1 MSPSFLRADPVSRLR
16 VPPAPVVQSR
26 ALGAKLATTVARYA
40 PSGAGS
46 VDVTRSSSHLFQR
59 QGVVGLWA
67 AVRLACPPGTLA
79 ALAECPARCR
89 DILCLGPV
97 ALAPGSAPV
106 DVGARLVEI
115 QKVQPT
121 KQVLVGVPPTLNPKG
136 ISAFLSR
143 VYSLPKATFS
153 TARRV
158 QQMAQVEVEMPAG
171 TAPLPDIRR
180 FKITKGSTE
189 RRGSLRAY
197 NRQHP
202 RMPLPLLAVP
212 KQPPNDKAAK
222 EAAQRAGA
230 AREWAQACARVAAPA
245 TPAPLHAT
253 PVGGA
258 AGAAPRGTTAP
269 SVAAVPATAVTT
281 AAAAPAGN
289 QPVPPARA
297 DCPPG
302 PSPQAQQP
310 TQVQQQA
317 QGQQPLAVYSPPP
330 HYMLMPA
337 PQQQQQQQQAQ
348 AHAQQMAAYAAYNNY
363 NNYSPQP
370 LQQQPPQPAEQQ
382 QQALPLPQQPL
393 RLQPAPPQPP
403 SGASDGPQ
411 LPASNAVLREAVL
424 AASPRSRFT
433 TLVRYASDKTR
444 KYLSSSTDLT
454 SLEGM
459 TEAELKKYLQTLP
472 MRVGSAESRAGKP
485 KQKKPK
491 PNTP

>member
-1 MSPSFLRADPVSRLR
+1 MPSRGKAKPAKAAAPKAADRSPRSDSEESVISLDELQEDIGNEEVFLPSETVLVEFRFEPDTKEADAEAML
-16 VPPAPVVQSR
+16 AG
-26 ALGAKLATTVARYA
+26 ALGAKLVTTVARYA
-40 PSGAGS
+40 PSGEGS
-46 VDVTRSSSHLFQR
+46 VDVTRSSTHLFQR

-67 AVRLACPPGTLA
+67 SVRLACPPGTLA

-136 ISAFLSR
+136 IPAFLCR
-143 VYSLPKATFS
+143 VYSLPKASFS
-153 TARRV
+153 TARWV

-230 AREWAQACARVAAPA
+230 ARDWAQACAR
-245 TPAPLHAT
+245 
-253 PVGGA
+253 PV
-258 AGAAPRGTTAP
+258 APR
-269 SVAAVPATAVTT
+269 
-281 AAAAPAGN
+281 
-289 QPVPPARA
+289 
-297 DCPPG
+297 
-302 PSPQAQQP
+302 AQQP
-310 TQVQQQA
+310 AQVQQQA

-393 RLQPAPPQPP
+393 RLQPAPSQPP

-444 KYLSSSTDLT
+444 KYLSSSTDLKN
-454 SLEGM
+454 LEGM

-472 MRVGSAESRAGKP
+472 MRVGSAESRAAKP
-485 KQKKPK
+485 KSKKPK

>member
-1 MSPSFLRADPVSRLR
+1 MWYGGRASLSNRPVS
-16 VPPAPVVQSR
+16 VWSR
-26 ALGAKLATTVARYA
+26 SDSEGSVISLDELQEDIGNEEVFLPSETVLVEFRFEPDTKEADAEAMLAGALGAKLVTTVARYA
-40 PSGAGS
+40 PS
-46 VDVTRSSSHLFQR
+46 
-59 QGVVGLWA
+59 
-67 AVRLACPPGTLA
+67 

-136 ISAFLSR
+136 IPAFLCR
-143 VYSLPKATFS
+143 VYSLPKASFS

-189 RRGSLRAY
+189 RQGSLRAY

-230 AREWAQACARVAAPA
+230 ARDRWRRGCCPKGHHRTKRRCRTGNRRDNRRGCTGRQP
-245 TPAPLHAT
+245 
-253 PVGGA
+253 
-258 AGAAPRGTTAP
+258 AGASGEP
-269 SVAAVPATAVTT
+269 
-281 AAAAPAGN
+281 
-289 QPVPPARA
+289 
-297 DCPPG
+297 
-302 PSPQAQQP
+302 
-310 TQVQQQA
+310 
-317 QGQQPLAVYSPPP
+317 
-330 HYMLMPA
+330 
-337 PQQQQQQQQAQ
+337 
-348 AHAQQMAAYAAYNNY
+348 
-363 NNYSPQP
+363 
-370 LQQQPPQPAEQQ
+370 QQPP
-382 QQALPLPQQPL
+382 
-393 RLQPAPPQPP
+393 
-403 SGASDGPQ
+403 
-411 LPASNAVLREAVL
+411 SNAVLREVVL